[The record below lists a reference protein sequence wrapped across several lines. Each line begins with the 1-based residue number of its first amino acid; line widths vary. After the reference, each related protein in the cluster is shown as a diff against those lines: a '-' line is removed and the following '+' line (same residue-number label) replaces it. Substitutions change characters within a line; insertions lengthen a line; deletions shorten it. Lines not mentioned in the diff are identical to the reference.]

1 MSASTRTAAIRARR
15 RTTANT
21 AVAHATADARDVDEL
36 RDVFASVARYFSLLA
51 DPTRLSILHAICS
64 GERSVSAIV
73 EATGATQT
81 NVSRHLALLHQA
93 GIVGRR
99 RDGGSVFYRLDDPEF
114 AQICR
119 MVCVRIAG
127 RIDAVEP
134 LKQDLLDYAAAR

>member
-1 MSASTRTAAIRARR
+1 MNKNAKAARGRGARSTASAHG
-15 RTTANT
+15 T
-21 AVAHATADARDVDEL
+21 AVHDAREVDEL

-73 EATGATQT
+73 GVTGATQT

-99 RDGGSVFYRLDDPEF
+99 RVGANVLYRLDDPEF

-134 LKQDLLDYAAAR
+134 LKQDLLDYAATR